1 MLNLQFFIAL
11 QPPPTCHNH
20 FTTRFIIV
28 NRWHSTCI
36 YPAYTFNFLEIIMD
50 KMLYIAMSG
59 AKQNMQALSINANN
73 LANAKTTGFK
83 ADLAQARSM
92 QAYGEGMPSR
102 VFSMTERASQNFD
115 TGSILH
121 TGRSLDV
128 AVEGDGFFAVQA
140 EDGQEAYTRGGH
152 FRLTETGAL
161 ETNDGELVIGENG
174 PITLPL
180 PVNNIQI
187 SRDGTIMVQPEGAPN
202 SVQEEVGRIKLVNPD
217 TRLMEKG
224 NDGLFRV
231 KNGGQLVADI
241 NVNVLGGALE
251 SSNVNPI
258 NEMTEMIA
266 LQRQFEMQLKMMKTA
281 EEIDS
286 SASSLL
292 RGF

>member
-1 MLNLQFFIAL
+1 
-11 QPPPTCHNH
+11 
-20 FTTRFIIV
+20 
-28 NRWHSTCI
+28 
-36 YPAYTFNFLEIIMD
+36 MD
-50 KMLYIAMSG
+50 KLLYIAMSG

-92 QAYGEGMPSR
+92 QAFGEGQPSR

-115 TGSILH
+115 SGSILH

-128 AVEGDGFFAVQA
+128 AIEGKGFFAVQG

-161 ETNDGELVIGENG
+161 ETNDGELVIGEDG

-187 SRDGTIMVQPEGAPN
+187 SRDGTIMVQPEGAPS
-202 SVQEEVGRIKLVNPD
+202 SVQEEVARIKMVNPD
-217 TRLMEKG
+217 TRLVEKG
-224 NDGLFRV
+224 TDGLFRA
-231 KNGGQLVADI
+231 KNGGQLIADI
-241 NVNVLGGALE
+241 GVNVLGGALE

-281 EEIDS
+281 EEIDA
-286 SASSLL
+286 SAASLL
-292 RGF
+292 RAF

>member
-1 MLNLQFFIAL
+1 M
-11 QPPPTCHNH
+11 
-20 FTTRFIIV
+20 
-28 NRWHSTCI
+28 
-36 YPAYTFNFLEIIMD
+36 MD

-59 AKQNMQALSINANN
+59 AKQNMHALSINANN

-92 QAYGEGMPSR
+92 QAYGEGMPTR

-115 TGSILH
+115 SGAMLQ
-121 TGRSLDV
+121 TGRSLDI
-128 AVEGDGFFAVQA
+128 AIEGSGFFAVQS
-140 EDGQEAYTRGGH
+140 ENGQEAYTRGGH
-152 FRLTETGAL
+152 LRLTETGAL

-187 SRDGTIMVQPEGAPN
+187 GRDGTIMVQPEGAP
-202 SVQEEVGRIKLVNPD
+202 STIQEEVARIKFVNPN
-217 TRLMEKG
+217 TRLIEKG
-224 NDGLFRV
+224 NDGLFRA
-231 KNGGQLVADI
+231 KNGQALAADTQ
-241 NVNVLGGALE
+241 VTMFSGALE
-251 SSNVNPI
+251 SSNVNPV

-281 EEIDS
+281 EENDS

-292 RGF
+292 RAF